1 MEACELNMRH
11 RLMNSA
17 MWAVLMLALVGIA
30 CGASTPDEVN
40 AAFGVDFF
48 SNDNL
53 WDDDATILAQKLAWP
68 LESQTST
75 DLSYRKYP
83 GPSERLLGCRSYS
96 NALYVEDGHVSAISI
111 LFANKGDAVDILKE
125 GASASD
131 VREVKGQIRNYKKA
145 IQDDKK
151 NLTLVL
157 TKLFGNPVP
166 DRFGEGRQTT
176 ELVKRWDWNGHSFLL
191 AAPRDEYVALRILP
205 VESANAGGR
214 SRISDAVMK
223 ARVESRIETRA
234 NGDVILKEMPMVNQG
249 PKGYCVPATWE
260 RVMRYMGVPA
270 DMYILAMA
278 GQSGDGGGTS
288 LEAIRAGANQ
298 SIAAAGRRIVQ
309 EQIRWDPN
317 AIARFID
324 KGLPIIWAM
333 FSTDEF
339 NSAANSRQAARSGTP
354 DPATWKKELAE
365 VRKSARKFHADK
377 SKAHVCLIIG
387 YNKQTGEV
395 ALSDSWG
402 PAFAERWVTFE
413 EAKAVS
419 QDIFYV
425 IQF

>member
-1 MEACELNMRH
+1 MK
-11 RLMNSA
+11 SA
-17 MWAVLMLALVGIA
+17 MWAFLMLALVGIA
-30 CGASTPDEVN
+30 FGASTPDEVN

-48 SNDNL
+48 SDENL
-53 WDDDATILAQKLAWP
+53 WDDDASILAQKLAWP

-83 GPSERLLGCRSYS
+83 GPSERVLGCRSYS
-96 NALYVEDGHVSAISI
+96 NALYGDDGHVSAISI
-111 LFANKGDAVDILKE
+111 LFANKGDAVDSLKE

-131 VREVKGQIRNYKKA
+131 VREVKGQIRDYKKG
-145 IQDDKK
+145 IIEDKK

-157 TKLFGNPVP
+157 TKLFGDPVP
-166 DRFGEGRQTT
+166 DRFGQGRQTT

-205 VESANAGGR
+205 VESAKAGGR

-223 ARVESRIETRA
+223 ARVESRVETRP

-270 DMYILAMA
+270 DMYVLAMA
-278 GQSGDGGGTS
+278 GQSGAGGGTS
-288 LEAIRAGANQ
+288 LEAIREGAKQ
-298 SIAAAGRRIVQ
+298 SIVAAGRRITQQQVKLDAQ
-309 EQIRWDPN
+309 S
-317 AIARFID
+317 IARFID

-339 NSAANSRQAARSGTP
+339 NDAANSRQAARSGTP

-365 VRKSARKFHADK
+365 VRKSARKFHVDK

-419 QDIFYV
+419 QDLFYV

>member
-1 MEACELNMRH
+1 
-11 RLMNSA
+11 MNSA
-17 MWAVLMLALVGIA
+17 MWAAWLLAFAGIVF
-30 CGASTPDEVN
+30 GASTPAEVN

-48 SNDNL
+48 SDENL

-75 DLSYRKYP
+75 DLSYRQYP
-83 GPSERLLGCRSYS
+83 GSSQRVLECRSYS
-96 NALYVEDGHVSAISI
+96 NALYGEDGHVSAISL
-111 LFANKGDAVDILKE
+111 LFANKGDAVGSLKE
-125 GASASD
+125 GASAREA
-131 VREVKGQIRNYKKA
+131 REVKSQIRDYKKS
-145 IQDDKK
+145 ILEDKK

-157 TKLFGNPVP
+157 TKLFGAPVP

-223 ARVESRIETRA
+223 ARVESRIEERE
-234 NGDVILKEMPMVNQG
+234 NEDVILKDMPMVNQG

-270 DMYILAMA
+270 DMYVLAMA
-278 GQSGDGGGTS
+278 GQSGAGGGTS
-288 LEAIRAGANQ
+288 LEAIREGASQ
-298 SIAAAGRRIVQ
+298 SIVSAGRRISQQQVKLDAQ
-309 EQIRWDPN
+309 S
-317 AIARFID
+317 IARYID
-324 KGLPIIWAM
+324 KGLPLIWAM

-339 NSAANSRQAARSGTP
+339 NDAANSRQAARIGTP

-365 VRKSARKFHADK
+365 VRKSARKFRVDK

>member
-1 MEACELNMRH
+1 MRNSLINM
-11 RLMNSA
+11 
-17 MWAVLMLALVGIA
+17 VLAGFLLFAFA
-30 CGASTPDEVN
+30 KFAAGATTPSEVN
-40 AAFGVDFF
+40 AAFGVEIFTDE
-48 SNDNL
+48 NL
-53 WDDDATILAQKLAWP
+53 WDDDVSALAERLEWP

-75 DLSYRKYP
+75 DSSFRKYP
-83 GPSERLLGCRSYS
+83 DSSARLIGCRSYS
-96 NALYVEDGHVSAISI
+96 NALYGEMGRVSGISF
-111 LFANKGDAVDILKE
+111 LFANKGDAVDTLKE
-125 GASASD
+125 DANARD
-131 VREVKGQIRNYKKA
+131 VRAVKEQIRDYKKG

-151 NLTLVL
+151 NLTLAL
-157 TKLFGNPVP
+157 TKLFGEPLP
-166 DRFGEGRQTT
+166 DRFGQGRQTT
-176 ELVKRWDWNGHSFLL
+176 EMVKRWDWSGHAFLL

-223 ARVESRIETRA
+223 ARVESRIEARE
-234 NGDVILKEMPMVNQG
+234 NEDVILKDMPMVNQG

-270 DMYILAMA
+270 DMYVLAMA
-278 GQSGDGGGTS
+278 GQSGAGGGTS
-288 LEAIRAGANQ
+288 LEAIREGASQ
-298 SIAAAGRRIVQ
+298 SIVAAGRRISQQQVKLDAQ
-309 EQIRWDPN
+309 S
-317 AIARFID
+317 IARYID
-324 KGLPIIWAM
+324 KGLPLIWAM

-339 NSAANSRQAARSGTP
+339 NDAANSRQAARIGTP

-365 VRKSARKFHADK
+365 VRKSARKFRADK

-419 QDIFYV
+419 QDAFYV

>member
-1 MEACELNMRH
+1 
-11 RLMNSA
+11 MNSA
-17 MWAVLMLALVGIA
+17 MWAAWLLAFAGIA
-30 CGASTPDEVN
+30 FGASTPAEVN

-48 SNDNL
+48 CDENL

-75 DLSYRKYP
+75 DLSYRQYP
-83 GPSERLLGCRSYS
+83 LSSQRVLGCRSYS
-96 NALYVEDGHVSAISI
+96 NALYGEDGHVSAISL
-111 LFANKGDAVDILKE
+111 LFANKGDAVGSLKE
-125 GASASD
+125 GASAREA
-131 VREVKGQIRNYKKA
+131 REVKSQIRDYKKS
-145 IQDDKK
+145 ILEDKK

-157 TKLFGNPVP
+157 IKLFGAPVP

-176 ELVKRWDWNGHSFLL
+176 ELVKRWDWNGHAFLL

-223 ARVESRIETRA
+223 ARVESRIEARE
-234 NGDVILKEMPMVNQG
+234 NEDVILKDMPMVNQG

-270 DMYILAMA
+270 DMYVLAMA
-278 GQSGDGGGTS
+278 GESGAGGGTS
-288 LEAIRAGANQ
+288 LEAIREGARQ
-298 SIAAAGRRIVQ
+298 SIINSGRRVVQ
-309 EQIRWDPN
+309 EQVKFD
-317 AIARFID
+317 ALSMARYID
-324 KGLPIIWAM
+324 KGLPIIWGM
-333 FSTDEF
+333 FSTEEF
-339 NSAANSRQAARSGTP
+339 NAAANSRQAARAGEP

-365 VRKSARKFHADK
+365 ARKSARKFHADK

-387 YNKQTGEV
+387 YNKITGEV

-419 QDIFYV
+419 QDAFYV